1 MPPPKL
7 DYATSTYLTLT
18 TTASPSS
25 VLSAAAQE
33 PPASSPAPSQF
44 APHSTSSPPSSTPAS
59 ASSASLLHS
68 LAYVGPVGA
77 LAHEHLYALPG
88 VPSADPPA
96 RAVVAVQAWLARQP
110 GVRGVEVLVPKPRTK
125 RRVES

>member
-33 PPASSPAPSQF
+33 PAPSSEF
-44 APHSTSSPPSSTPAS
+44 TPPHSTSCTPSSTS
-59 ASSASLLHS
+59 SSSSAALLHS
-68 LAYVGPVGA
+68 LSYVGPVGA

-96 RAVVAVQAWLARQP
+96 REAVAVQAWLARQP
-110 GVRGVEVLVPKPRTK
+110 GVRGVEVLVPKQRTK
-125 RRVES
+125 RRFES